1 VILLTL
7 PLWCWADDT
16 CPCAGDT
23 PYAYDC
29 DGDGV
34 MDSCDPCTIVTYNA
48 ASGYMLRGQMKTGTF
63 SVTPAS
69 EAGNLTISVSGGN
82 LNLVDVTIE
91 EAQQKIDYK
100 SIVENS
106 DPASYG
112 DELVW
117 SIQASIPD
125 KGIWSFTE
133 EIGLKKGLDSVW
145 GIAKDEAEGLLMS
158 TDPGVRLGSHL
169 RATLNDFSAVD
180 QEGLVYNITSFRVNS
195 VVNAVVNEVSSE
207 WGSFVRSYLWSG
219 IPMTSVESIT
229 VNESFSF
236 SWNLDVEMQ
245 FTAGV
250 LSLSPSLAD
259 AWKWVESVN
268 DNGFSSELF
277 NLQRTEATGS
287 VSGNGET
294 AAGVLSADLNFFVR
308 IGHDAPQVSGGFEWG
323 AGISVNLNF

>member
-1 VILLTL
+1 
-7 PLWCWADDT
+7 
-16 CPCAGDT
+16 
-23 PYAYDC
+23 
-29 DGDGV
+29 
-34 MDSCDPCTIVTYNA
+34 
-48 ASGYMLRGQMKTGTF
+48 
-63 SVTPAS
+63 
-69 EAGNLTISVSGGN
+69 
-82 LNLVDVTIE
+82 LVDVTIE

-145 GIAKDEAEGLLMS
+145 GAAKNEAENALEAL
-158 TDPGVRLGSHL
+158 DPGSILGDDISQRL
-169 RATLNDFSAVD
+169 TTFSALD
-180 QEGLVYNITSFRVNS
+180 PEGLVYSFTSFRINS
-195 VVNAVVNEVSSE
+195 AVNAVVNDVSSE